1 MPPPPRATFRGIN
14 RVFWRIV
21 LFVVVSTGL
30 MIVAGAVLNPVFP
43 SGLPFGRPGQVLYYL
58 MFSVALGLAHLAA
71 AFWEKSGDWAI
82 LGFAPEGWRP
92 RRIAIAFAGGIG
104 VTVVLAGLL
113 MLFGLARVQEMPAGT
128 WVGYALNALVLLGL
142 ATMADAFAFRGYLH
156 GLIERR
162 WGAWVA
168 VGITAVLFTAVH
180 AYASPMGVP
189 HAAATLAAGLFLG
202 AVRART
208 GGVAAPWM
216 AHLGLLWAQGALM
229 HARIARFALEAPPGY
244 RLVLGPPWFVT
255 GAGWGLDGGLA
266 ATVLLL
272 AAAWYLMRPLPL
284 VPPPPAR
291 P

>member
-1 MPPPPRATFRGIN
+1 MPPPRSTFREIN

-21 LFVVVSTGL
+21 LFVAVSTGL
-30 MIVAGAVLNPVFP
+30 MMVAGSVLNPVFP
-43 SGLPFGRPGQVLYYL
+43 QGLPFGRPGQVLYYL

-82 LGFAPEGWRP
+82 LGFAPEGWQP
-92 RRIAIAFAGGIG
+92 RRAGMAFVGGLAGS
-104 VTVVLAGLL
+104 VALAGLL
-113 MLFGLARVQEMPAGT
+113 MLIDLARVQGMPAGP
-128 WVGYALNALVLLGL
+128 WLSYAFNAFVLLGL
-142 ATMADAFAFRGYLH
+142 ATMADAFAFRGYAY
-156 GLIERR
+156 GLLERR

-168 VGITAVLFTAVH
+168 VGVTALLFTAVH
-180 AYASPMGVP
+180 AYASQMGLANGV
-189 HAAATLAAGLFLG
+189 ATLAAGLFLG
-202 AVRART
+202 AVRARS
-208 GGVAAPWM
+208 GGVFAPWM

-229 HARIARFALEAPPGY
+229 HARIARFALESPPGY
-244 RLVLGPPWFVT
+244 RMVLGPPRSIT

-266 ATVLLL
+266 AAVLLF